1 MCLFNLTNSAVHSPI
16 VGYAFDG
23 YPIYG
28 PYGYS
33 NASDASSPIKLI
45 KPGYALRSITNR
57 TTYSNGTL
65 QPSSLWGPLV
75 NSTYPIS
82 SFMED
87 YAWAAGNG
95 DLDACNGRWTV
106 TPEYPLGI
114 YAYYTTTNAS
124 MYPQYPFVM
133 GCYFGINLTPNGKN
147 VAVPSTGIASY
158 FSYNSTGTT
167 TVGNSTMGGVTTLFS
182 NSTMNGATT
191 LVGNGTMSG
200 VTTVASGMTMSGVT
214 QIAGNGTMS
223 GFTTLVGNG
232 TMSGVTTVASGMTM
246 SGVTQIAG
254 NGTMSGFTTLAG
266 NGTMSG
272 VTTVA
277 SGMTMS
283 GVTQIA
289 GNGTIGAV
297 ITISGG
303 STVGGGTTVVGGITP
318 LNGNSTTG
326 YSTTNSACFQ
336 KIQKIFLIS
345 QLIIYLL

>member
-1 MCLFNLTNSAVHSPI
+1 
-16 VGYAFDG
+16 
-23 YPIYG
+23 
-28 PYGYS
+28 
-33 NASDASSPIKLI
+33 
-45 KPGYALRSITNR
+45 
-57 TTYSNGTL
+57 
-65 QPSSLWGPLV
+65 
-75 NSTYPIS
+75 
-82 SFMED
+82 MED

-106 TPEYPLGI
+106 TLEYPLGI

-167 TVGNSTMGGVTTLFS
+167 TVGNSTMGGVTTLFR

-191 LVGNGTMSG
+191 LVR
-200 VTTVASGMTMSGVT
+200 
-214 QIAGNGTMS
+214 NGTMS

-254 NGTMSGFTTLAG
+254 NGT
-266 NGTMSG
+266 
-272 VTTVA
+272 
-277 SGMTMS
+277 
-283 GVTQIA
+283 
-289 GNGTIGAV
+289 IGAV
-297 ITISGG
+297 TTISGG